1 MSLIGSPNEA
11 SYQSVVTSAEGA
23 VIDVDAVGVAGLPMR
38 TFCTKEGGGLVIQ
51 SCFFAEENVLP
62 IVASLLQVAGEGISA
77 IRLAAIAIAD
87 ILHPVCGGEAVM
99 PSITK
104 HIEGPIEPRLRYR
117 KREMYPH
124 IIGFG
129 IIVVVSFAVDHER
142 AIGIRLGLIRR
153 GGEVLGG
160 E

>member
-1 MSLIGSPNEA
+1 
-11 SYQSVVTSAEGA
+11 
-23 VIDVDAVGVAGLPMR
+23 
-38 TFCTKEGGGLVIQ
+38 
-51 SCFFAEENVLP
+51 
-62 IVASLLQVAGEGISA
+62 
-77 IRLAAIAIAD
+77 
-87 ILHPVCGGEAVM
+87 M

-104 HIEGPIEPRLRYR
+104 HIEGPIEPRLRYW

-129 IIVVVSFAVDHER
+129 IIVVVSFAIDHER